1 LKEKPTHMTGTHRFY
16 PRGKVIGGSSSLNW
30 LQYVR
35 GNKEDFN
42 SWEKLGNTG
51 WGYNSVLPLFKK
63 SERMLDEKLKQSP
76 FHSTE
81 GELSVKV
88 PMVHPI
94 VEDVL
99 KAAEDVGYK
108 INPDYNGENQEGF
121 AISQQTIDEFNKR
134 ASSATSFLKKV
145 MDRPNLDVVT
155 GAHVSKIHLNDKIAE
170 KVSFFKNGNSKHV
183 ITVEAKKE
191 IIVSAGSIGSPQ
203 ILMLSGIGP
212 KEELEKHQI
221 PVIQDLAV
229 GRNLQ
234 DHPTF
239 NLDRSA
245 STKTVYSEDIES
257 IQAMYHYFT
266 SLKPSWL
273 SQSIC
278 MGTAFVNTS
287 GNTLP
292 FPDIQ
297 FHVVSAQG
305 ECKVLQENFGYK
317 NGFCPLES
325 GKGITLVVIVLHE
338 KSVGSITLKSKNPL
352 DYPEIDLNFY
362 EDPEDMKTMI
372 KGIRIAEKILES
384 KLLSQHNLKKLSQ
397 TFNSLKEGSDEFL
410 EYSIRSVGQHLY
422 HAVGTCKMGVDK
434 EAVVDPRL
442 RVHGIKRLRVVDAS
456 IMPHIV
462 SGNTNA
468 ATLMIA
474 EKASLM
480 IKEDNHHK

>member
-1 LKEKPTHMTGTHRFY
+1 
-16 PRGKVIGGSSSLNW
+16 
-30 LQYVR
+30 
-35 GNKEDFN
+35 
-42 SWEKLGNTG
+42 
-51 WGYNSVLPLFKK
+51 
-63 SERMLDEKLKQSP
+63 MLDGKLKNSP

-94 VEDVL
+94 VDDIL
-99 KAAEDVGYK
+99 KAAEEVGYK

-121 AISQQTIDEFNKR
+121 AISQQTIDEFHQR

-170 KVSFFKNGNSKHV
+170 KLSFFKNGNPNEI

-221 PVIQDLAV
+221 PVIQNLAV
-229 GRNLQ
+229 GKNLQ

-245 STKTVYSEDIES
+245 STKTVWTEDIES
-257 IQAMYHYFT
+257 IQSMYHYFT
-266 SLKPSWL
+266 SFKPGWL

-278 MGTAFVNTS
+278 MGTAFLNTS

-297 FHVVSAQG
+297 IHIVSAQG

-317 NGFCPLES
+317 NEFCPLET
-325 GKGITLVVIVLHE
+325 GKGITLVVVLLHE
-338 KSVGSITLKSKNPL
+338 KSVGSVTLKSKNPL
-352 DYPEIDLNFY
+352 DHPEIDLNFY
-362 EDPEDMKTMI
+362 EDQEDIKTMI
-372 KGIRIAEKILES
+372 KGVKIGEKILES
-384 KLLSQHNLKKLSQ
+384 KVLSQHNLKKLPQ
-397 TFNSLKEGSDEFL
+397 TFNTLKEGTDEYL
-410 EYSIRSVGQHLY
+410 EHSIRAVGQHLF
-422 HAVGTCKMGVDK
+422 HAVGTCKMGVDN
-434 EAVVDPRL
+434 ESVVDPRL

-462 SGNTNA
+462 SGKTNA

-480 IKEDNHHK
+480 IKEDNHHD